1 MTFRTYHEVPGGDV
15 SGLGDQVAALRERV
29 RVRLSPVRRAVAVM
43 SGKGGVGK
51 SFVTAALGLAAAER
65 VRGRSRVGVLDAD
78 FEGPT
83 AAKLLGASGPLRVT
97 DQGVQPVP
105 GRSGV
110 VVFSTDLL
118 LEDGRPLAWRDP
130 SGHRFVW
137 RGALEAGA
145 LREFLADVAWG
156 GLDLLLID
164 LPPGAHRL
172 EDLADLVP
180 DLAVLAVTIPSEES
194 RRSVER
200 TLHAARERRLP
211 ILGLVE
217 NMSGYACPGCGTT
230 GPLFGGDAGATL
242 AAQFGVP
249 LLARVPF
256 FPDARPA
263 TAVDALGDAVS
274 AVLP

>member
-1 MTFRTYHEVPGGDV
+1 
-15 SGLGDQVAALRERV
+15 VAALRERV
-29 RVRLSPVRRAVAVM
+29 RVRLSPDRRAVAVM

-65 VRGRSRVGVLDAD
+65 VRGPSRVGVLDAD

-118 LEDGRPLAWRDP
+118 LEDGRPLAWRQP

-230 GPLFGGDAGATL
+230 GPLFGGDAGAIL
-242 AAQFGVP
+242 AAQVGVP

-256 FPDARPA
+256 LPDGRPA
-263 TAVDALGDAVS
+263 TAVDALGDAAS